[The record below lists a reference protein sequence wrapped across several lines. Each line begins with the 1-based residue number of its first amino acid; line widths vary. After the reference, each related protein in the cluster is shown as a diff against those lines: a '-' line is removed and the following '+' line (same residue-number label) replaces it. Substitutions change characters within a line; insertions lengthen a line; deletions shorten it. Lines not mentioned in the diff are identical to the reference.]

1 MESTDREILLAI
13 QAEQA
18 RQREEFLEFRGEVRQ
33 ELDSLHTELVILN
46 HDAANIQTSVYCVLG
61 AIGIFLAALVI
72 PSIIRKPGSTSSHQE
87 ITNPEEIVDS
97 VSNAMMRAFAQGRDT
112 ARGE

>member
-18 RQREEFLEFRGEVRQ
+18 RQGEEFLEFRGEVRQ
-33 ELDSLHTELVILN
+33 ELDSLHTELLILN
-46 HDAANIQTSVYCVLG
+46 HDAANIQASDWVLG

-72 PSIIRKPGSTSSHQE
+72 PSIIRKPGSASSHQE